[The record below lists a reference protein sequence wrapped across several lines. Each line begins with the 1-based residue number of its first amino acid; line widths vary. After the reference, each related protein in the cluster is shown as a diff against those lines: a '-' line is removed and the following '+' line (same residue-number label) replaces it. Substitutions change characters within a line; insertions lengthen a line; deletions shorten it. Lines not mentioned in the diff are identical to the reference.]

1 MRGKLLPRV
10 LLAAA
15 LVVTATGAALSAS
28 AQRKVTQRPEP
39 QASPTPP
46 KKVSSRPEDAQ
57 AAPTPDPGP
66 PSLKAPGSPKAKEDP
81 NASHY
86 VYEFKHPDFFVYFIH
101 VEHDER
107 GRGHIRF
114 ERRTDTEQLTE
125 PMELS
130 PAVLERLKAH
140 WTKLRFLESNA
151 SYQGERNYPSQGMS
165 KLTMRQGGRS
175 RTAEFNY
182 SPDPDAQ
189 GLVNEYRRAADQAL
203 FVFDLQVA
211 LESQPLDT
219 PKLIDRL
226 GGLVD
231 RDQLSDK
238 KQLIPL
244 VKQLAEDERVPLVGR
259 NQAARILKKLEEEKK

>member
-1 MRGKLLPRV
+1 MKGKLLSR
-10 LLAAA
+10 LLIAAA
-15 LVVTATGAALSAS
+15 LVTVMTGAALSTP
-28 AQRKVTQRPEP
+28 AQRKVSKRPEA
-39 QASPTPP
+39 QATPTPP
-46 KKVSSRPEDAQ
+46 KKVSSRPEDA
-57 AAPTPDPGP
+57 PTPEPP
-66 PSLKAPGSPKAKEDP
+66 APSLKAPGSPKVKEDP
-81 NASHY
+81 NASNY

-101 VEHDER
+101 IEHDER

-114 ERRTDTEQLTE
+114 ERRSDTEQLTE
-125 PMELS
+125 PLELS

-140 WTKLRFLESNA
+140 WTKLNFLDSTA
-151 SYQGERNYPSQGMS
+151 DYQGERNYPSQGMS

-182 SPDPDAQ
+182 SQDPDAQ

-219 PKLIDRL
+219 PKLINRL
-226 GGLVD
+226 DTLVD

-244 VKQLAEDERVPLVGR
+244 VKQLTEDERVPLVGR
-259 NQAARILKKLEEEKK
+259 NQAARILKKLTEEK

>member
-1 MRGKLLPRV
+1 MKGKLLSRV
-10 LLAAA
+10 VLAAA
-15 LVVTATGAALSAS
+15 LVTLMTGAALSTS
-28 AQRKVTQRPEP
+28 AQRKVTRRPEEA
-39 QASPTPP
+39 QATPTPSLP
-46 KKVSSRPEDAQ
+46 
-57 AAPTPDPGP
+57 P
-66 PSLKAPGSPKAKEDP
+66 PSLKSPGSPKVKEDP
-81 NASHY
+81 NASNY
-86 VYEFKHPDFFVYFIH
+86 AYEFKHPDFFVYFIH
-101 VEHDER
+101 IEHDDR

-125 PMELS
+125 PLELS
-130 PAVLERLKAH
+130 PAVLGRLKAH
-140 WTKLRFLESNA
+140 WTNLRFLESDA

-165 KLTMRQGGRS
+165 KLTMRQGARS

-182 SPDPDAQ
+182 SQDPDAQ

-219 PKLIDRL
+219 PKLINRL
-226 GGLVD
+226 DSLVD

-244 VKQLAEDERVPLVGR
+244 VKQLTEDERVPLVGR